1 MLGEIEVCMCIL
13 HFGYYLFCFLFKM
26 DHENN
31 TKMHMLLA
39 YMMTKF
45 AYFTLTACYVCK
57 ILAKTYF
64 GMLFKHNKYAF

>member
-1 MLGEIEVCMCIL
+1 MHGIL
-13 HFGYYLFCFLFKM
+13 HIQTTFWLFCFLFKM

-39 YMMTKF
+39 YMMTNF
-45 AYFTLTACYVCK
+45 AYFTLTAACVYYVVCK

-64 GMLFKHNKYAF
+64 GIIQT